1 MLRRAV
7 HTLKCRNVYTLSL
20 TCQTRACQGA
30 DSSFLCPPLLLILF
44 DPVSIL
50 PPLTSLLNSTF
61 PRLSLSLCVLYQW
74 GRK

>member
-7 HTLKCRNVYTLSL
+7 HLLKCRNVYTLSL
-20 TCQTRACQGA
+20 TCQIRAWQGA
-30 DSSFLCPPLLLILF
+30 DSSFRCPPLLLILF
-44 DPVSIL
+44 NPVAIL
-50 PPLTSLLNSTF
+50 SPLTSLLNSSF